1 MGYDA
6 PELSNVASIAAAR
19 RGGEL
24 LVTDLQAFQ
33 AGRVAPPHLT
43 VVGDSYGSTTAGTAM
58 RRHATGVDELVL
70 VGSPGAGVETARE
83 LRVPTGHVFVGASS
97 RDPVSYLDWF
107 GTDPTHERF
116 GAVRFRAESVTRN
129 PWLLDLAD
137 HTKYFEPGSE
147 SLTNVASIVV
157 GDRDAVRVADY
168 RREAWLL
175 PDGIGTDPEADRV
188 PSGRQ

>member
-19 RGGEL
+19 RGGRL
-24 LVTDLQAFQ
+24 LTSDLRAFQ

-43 VVGDSYGSTTAGTAM
+43 VVGDSYGSTTAGSALS
-58 RRHATGVDELVL
+58 RRSSGVDELVL
-70 VGSPGAGVETARE
+70 VGSPGIGVERARE
-83 LRVPTGHVFVGASS
+83 LRVPSRHVFVGASS

-107 GTDPTHERF
+107 GPDPAHERF
-116 GAVRFRAESVTRN
+116 GAIRFRAESATRN
-129 PWLLDLAD
+129 PWLLDLDD
-137 HTKYFEPGSE
+137 HTRYFDPGSE
-147 SLTNVASIVV
+147 SLSNVSRIVV
-157 GDRDAVRVADY
+157 GEHDVVRVADY

-188 PSGRQ
+188 PSGRR